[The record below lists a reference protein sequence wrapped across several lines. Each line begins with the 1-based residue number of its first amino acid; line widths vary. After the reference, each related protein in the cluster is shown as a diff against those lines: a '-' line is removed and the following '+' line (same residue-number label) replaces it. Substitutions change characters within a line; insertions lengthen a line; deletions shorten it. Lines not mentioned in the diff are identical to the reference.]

1 MQSGDKMSRAATAAS
16 LSLGHAAG
24 FGFRSGRAVVRGHYL
39 GMGSHDGSG
48 AGESR
53 STEFGSFCSRQL
65 VRISAST
72 DGPLLR
78 VCRGEKQVK

>member
-1 MQSGDKMSRAATAAS
+1 MQSGDERGRAATAAS

-24 FGFRSGRAVVRGHYL
+24 FRFRSGWAVVGGHYL

-65 VRISAST
+65 
-72 DGPLLR
+72 LR
-78 VCRGEKQVK
+78 VSACQAGSLLWAYTR

>member
-1 MQSGDKMSRAATAAS
+1 MQSGDERGRAATAAS

-24 FGFRSGRAVVRGHYL
+24 FGFRSGWAVVRGHYL
-39 GMGSHDGSG
+39 GKGSHDGSG

-53 STEFGSFCSRQL
+53 STESGFFFSRQL
-65 VRISAST
+65 VRVSAST

-78 VCRGEKQVK
+78 VCRGKKRVK